1 MIGSK
6 EIPSR
11 LQLEKHEK
19 STKINIFFAPGIDLK
34 IDDKTDNNHENS
46 LNHQKKED
54 FIEKEN
60 VLNNPVISKSNGNN
74 GLLSSLQNK
83 LILSTNARISIPET
97 KKVNTYN
104 ANKWILTEEEKNSYG
119 DRFPEEYS
127 KLDFLGRYTFFKN
140 LSILVYNNH

>member
-19 STKINIFFAPGIDLK
+19 STKINIFFTPGIDSN
-34 IDDKTDNNHENS
+34 IDDKTDNNHEKS

-60 VLNNPVISKSNGNN
+60 GLNNPGISKSNGNN
-74 GLLSSLQNK
+74 GLLSTLQNK
-83 LILSTNARISIPET
+83 LILSTNARISITET

-104 ANKWILTEEEKNSYG
+104 ASKWILTEEEKNSYG

-127 KLDFLGRYTFFKN
+127 KLDFLGRYAFFKFIN
-140 LSILVYNNH
+140 MML